1 MKKITTSLSC
11 AALVFALAFA
21 GPACSEEPAPAAD
34 LKAGE
39 KAVLEEMK
47 SFIPKDKFKTVD
59 DLYAKW
65 QEIQEGKSKAII
77 VDIRRESEF
86 DAGHIIDSNN
96 IAAGRALAMPQLV
109 SDPDAEIWV
118 TCRTQ
123 HRAVYFAG
131 MLYKYGYKNVHVVNG
146 GIEAWAEKGYPFASK
161 YLGKVKVLEY
171 HKEMKENYLFREERP

>member
-11 AALVFALAFA
+11 AAIFLSLALAGQTLA
-21 GPACSEEPAPAAD
+21 EGAAPAVD
-34 LKAGE
+34 LKGGE
-39 KAVLEEMK
+39 KAVLEEMR
-47 SFIPKDKFKTVD
+47 SFIPKDKFNTVD
-59 DLYAKW
+59 ELYAKW

-77 VDIRRESEF
+77 VDIRREAEF

-96 IAAGRALAMPQLV
+96 ISAGRALAMPQLV

-123 HRAVYFAG
+123 HRTIYFAG
-131 MLYKYGYKNVHVVNG
+131 MLYKYGYKNVHVIDG
-146 GIEAWAEKGYPFASK
+146 GIEAWAKKGYPFASK

-171 HKEMKENYLFREERP
+171 HKELKEKYLFREERQ